1 MKNTFRWRSDRLD
14 GAVVRRFLGTLWSNK
29 SVANVEDSDC
39 TVRMFYTSQLDC
51 LSFVIL
57 LDGKATGQDLV
68 KTQLCGYRQEVQ
80 RGADKRLYMKYRHQ
94 SIIAP
99 NPRSNKQMVRRV
111 TNELSPDK
119 ILTKHSFVHIEKYIH
134 IAEQCRLKCVHEILT
149 SERHSKIGTP
159 TVHMYYS
166 MY

>member
-68 KTQLCGYRQEVQ
+68 KTQLFGYRQEVQ
-80 RGADKRLYMKYRHQ
+80 FHRGADKRLYMKYRHQ
-94 SIIAP
+94 SP
-99 NPRSNKQMVRRV
+99 EPRIKQ
-111 TNELSPDK
+111 TNGKKSDK
-119 ILTKHSFVHIEKYIH
+119 
-134 IAEQCRLKCVHEILT
+134 
-149 SERHSKIGTP
+149 
-159 TVHMYYS
+159 
-166 MY
+166 